1 MGSSV
6 SFTKTIDSEEKLRA
20 HIESSR
26 LKKATRETWVQPSL
40 TVAKTETMDEYLA
53 WMTATEEE
61 KQATLK
67 EISVGAYTAIGIP
80 VALAEK
86 LHVDWKSTL
95 RECALYLS
103 QAQFNFVISYNR

>member
-6 SFTKTIDSEEKLRA
+6 SFTKTIDSKEKLRA
-20 HIESSR
+20 HIESCQPKGS
-26 LKKATRETWVQPSL
+26 WVTPSS
-40 TVAKTETMDEYLA
+40 TAKTESRDEYLA

-67 EISVGAYTAIGIP
+67 ELSVNAYTAIGISIP
-80 VALAEK
+80 VAEK

-95 RECALYLS
+95 RACASSLT
-103 QAQFNFVISYNR
+103 QAQFNFVISHNR